1 MMTGLAVLAL
11 GGALLLGGCG
21 DRAGGESE
29 PAEAKPAAPVVAPD
43 AGSASDPEAAGQGL
57 VKSRE
62 TFVVRSAER
71 RSSLTAFTRA
81 RTLMTLVSEESGR
94 VHKVVADVGDTL
106 GEHGLFA
113 ELDTTFIELDL
124 AANRADQQR
133 LESELAYNKKELE
146 RYEQLVRSNN
156 APQSTLDNNIRAH
169 QSALQQL
176 RAKQI
181 DERVLV
187 ERMKRFSL
195 LGPPG
200 WKVVTRFIE
209 PGEWLTNGAKV
220 AELGRYDVLLVPF
233 ALSSEEYRALES
245 QGDRVELRLTDLG
258 LTVPATVARVSPGFD
273 AQTRKI
279 NVDLEI
285 AQGDFEFR
293 GGLRAELT
301 LDLPDPGKAVLVPA
315 TALVK
320 AYEEHFL
327 MTPDGDRV
335 RVVLLGGADDGMRRV
350 SSPDVR
356 PGDSFLLLP

>member
-1 MMTGLAVLAL
+1 MRWKDALVAVAMVLFLSGCIGDEEVARDATPVAAPEAQAAL
-11 GGALLLGGCG
+11 REAP
-21 DRAGGESE
+21 RAAEEDAARQGEVFV
-29 PAEAKPAAPVVAPD
+29 AEAAP
-43 AGSASDPEAAGQGL
+43 
-57 VKSRE
+57 
-62 TFVVRSAER
+62 R
-71 RSSLTAFTRA
+71 RTTLTGFTRA

-124 AANRADQQR
+124 QGNRADQQR
-133 LESELAYNKKELE
+133 LQSELTYSKKEME

-181 DERVLV
+181 EERVLV

-200 WKVVTRFIE
+200 WQVVSRFIE

-220 AELGRYDVLLVPF
+220 AELGRFDVLLVPF
-233 ALSSEEYRALES
+233 ALASEEYRALGPKGSE
-245 QGDRVELRLTDLG
+245 VTLRLTDLG
-258 LTVPATVARVSPGFD
+258 QDVAATVARVSPGFD
-273 AQTRKI
+273 AQSRKI

-285 AQGDFEFR
+285 ASGDFEFR
-293 GGLRAELT
+293 GGLRVELS
-301 LDLPDPGKAVLVPA
+301 LDLLDPGGAVLVPA
-315 TALVK
+315 SALIK

-327 MTPDGDRV
+327 MTPDGERV
-335 RVVLLGGADDGMRRV
+335 HVVLLGSAEGGMRRV
-350 SSPDVR
+350 SGQDVR
-356 PGDSFLLLP
+356 PGDTFLLYP

>member
-1 MMTGLAVLAL
+1 MRWGKALAAMGMVLFLAGCPGGD
-11 GGALLLGGCG
+11 GGARDAAPAVEPGAQASAAEVGHT
-21 DRAGGESE
+21 AGNDAAG
-29 PAEAKPAAPVVAPD
+29 PAEVFVAEAAP
-43 AGSASDPEAAGQGL
+43 
-57 VKSRE
+57 
-62 TFVVRSAER
+62 R
-71 RSSLTAFTRA
+71 RTALTGFTRA

-124 AANRADQQR
+124 EGNRADQQR
-133 LESELAYNKKELE
+133 LQSELTYNKKEME
-146 RYEQLVRSNN
+146 RYERLVRSNN

-181 DERVLV
+181 EERVLV

-200 WKVVTRFIE
+200 WQVVSRFIE
-209 PGEWLTNGAKV
+209 PGEWLISGAKV

-233 ALSSEEYRALES
+233 ALSSEEYRALGPRGSE
-245 QGDRVELRLTDLG
+245 VTLRLTDLG
-258 LTVPATVARVSPGFD
+258 QDVAAAVARVSPGFD
-273 AQTRKI
+273 AQSRKI

-293 GGLRAELT
+293 GGLRVELL
-301 LDLPDPGKAVLVPA
+301 LDLKDPGGAVLVPA
-315 TALVK
+315 SALIK

-327 MTPDGDRV
+327 MTPDGERV
-335 RVVLLGGADDGMRRV
+335 HVVLLGAAGGGMRRV
-350 SSPDVR
+350 SGQDVR
-356 PGDSFLLLP
+356 AGDTFLLHP

>member
-1 MMTGLAVLAL
+1 MRWGKALAAMAVVLFLAGCPGGD
-11 GGALLLGGCG
+11 GGAR
-21 DRAGGESE
+21 DAAPAVVPRAQAAAAESGRTAGNDAAG
-29 PAEAKPAAPVVAPD
+29 PAEVFVAEAAP
-43 AGSASDPEAAGQGL
+43 
-57 VKSRE
+57 
-62 TFVVRSAER
+62 R
-71 RSSLTAFTRA
+71 RTVLTGFTRA

-124 AANRADQQR
+124 EGNRADQQR
-133 LESELAYNKKELE
+133 LQSELTYNKKEME
-146 RYEQLVRSNN
+146 RYERLVRSNN

-181 DERVLV
+181 EERVLV

-200 WKVVTRFIE
+200 WQVVSRFIE
-209 PGEWLTNGAKV
+209 PGEWLTSGAKV

-233 ALSSEEYRALES
+233 ALSSEEYRALGPRGSE
-245 QGDRVELRLTDLG
+245 VTLRLTDLG
-258 LTVPATVARVSPGFD
+258 RDVAATVARVSPGFD
-273 AQTRKI
+273 AQSRKI

-285 AQGDFEFR
+285 ARGDFEFR
-293 GGLRAELT
+293 GGLRVELS
-301 LDLPDPGKAVLVPA
+301 LDLQDPGGAVLVPA
-315 TALVK
+315 SALIK

-327 MTPDGDRV
+327 MTPDGERV
-335 RVVLLGGADDGMRRV
+335 HVVLLGAAGGGMRRV
-350 SSPDVR
+350 SGQDVR
-356 PGDSFLLLP
+356 AGDTFLLHP